1 MKNDHGGE
9 HMPISGRSKNLEG
22 EHMTEVEP
30 VIIKRYANRKLYDTR
45 ASRYITLSKIA
56 RLIEKGDRVSIIDME
71 SGKDITEMTLAQVFV
86 DRRRKRPGAPPLD
99 GLRDA
104 FQNASEQV
112 MRQLTEPVTSIR
124 TNFELS
130 VNKLLKSGE
139 EKAQITK
146 DTLQNWLNEQNHA
159 IEDAQK
165 RLEERFSALARRLD
179 DIRDLKKRIE
189 ELEEKVRTLTEGKIK
204 KPQGERDR

>member
-1 MKNDHGGE
+1 
-9 HMPISGRSKNLEG
+9 
-22 EHMTEVEP
+22 MTQVEP

-56 RLIEKGDRVSIIDME
+56 RLIEKGDRVCIVDME

-86 DRRRKRPGAPPLD
+86 DRRRKKPGAPPLD

-112 MRQLTEPVTSIR
+112 MRQLTEPVSNIK

-139 EKAQITK
+139 EKAQETK
-146 DTLQNWLNEQNHA
+146 GSLQNWLTEQTAA
-159 IEDAQK
+159 IDDAQR
-165 RLEERFSALARRLD
+165 RLEEHFRALTSRLD
-179 DIRDLKKRIE
+179 DVRDLKKRIE
-189 ELEEKVRTLTEGKIK
+189 VLEAKVRMLTDSEVDNPG
-204 KPQGERDR
+204 GEQNP